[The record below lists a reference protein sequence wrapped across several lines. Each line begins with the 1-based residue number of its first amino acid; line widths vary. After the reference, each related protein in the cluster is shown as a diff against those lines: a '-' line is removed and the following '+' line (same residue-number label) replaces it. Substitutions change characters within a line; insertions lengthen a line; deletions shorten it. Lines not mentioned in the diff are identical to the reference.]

1 MKALQSLSL
10 LIRQMR
16 PSHSHSFLPVPFLFY
31 HPPVTPLSV
40 SQSNRILHPPQTRY
54 NSTKTS
60 SEEAPQNNTSTR
72 SAEDTSTSEVP
83 KPFAAIKPGDDS
95 PLLPHEALDRRH
107 PTPPQPKGRFLLS
120 ETEPGYHLVFTCKPC
135 GVRSEHQISKQ
146 GYHNGTVLI
155 TCPGCK
161 NRHVISD
168 HLKIFFDLSTT
179 IEDILRQKGETL
191 KRGRI
196 NAAGDVEFL
205 PDPSEVPSAGTLTDE
220 DKITRLMNNIR
231 TLNKQE

>member
-40 SQSNRILHPPQTRY
+40 SRSNRILHPPQTRY

-120 ETEPGYHLVFTCKPC
+120 KTEPGYHLVFTCKPC
-135 GVRSEHQISKQ
+135 RVRSEHQISKQ

-168 HLKIFFDLSTT
+168 HLKVNSLSSPLCTQQNCFSQFSKRLQRLIRRCVCT
-179 IEDILRQKGETL
+179 LNRFSSTYLLRSKIYCGR
-191 KRGRI
+191 RGRRSR
-196 NAAGDVEFL
+196 G
-205 PDPSEVPSAGTLTDE
+205 GG
-220 DKITRLMNNIR
+220 
-231 TLNKQE
+231 